1 MTGEGNLLTEMEVA
15 RMLSLS
21 PRTLQGYRYRGGGP
35 AFVRIGARAIRYRTS
50 DLLRWMRLSDD
61 DGHDGGDSPHGQ

>member
-1 MTGEGNLLTEMEVA
+1 MTGEENLLTEEEVA
-15 RMLSLS
+15 KMLSLS

-50 DLLRWMRLSDD
+50 DLLRWMRLS
-61 DGHDGGDSPHGQ
+61 GGDGYDESGPPHGQ